1 MAEGKI
7 WTIPLQ
13 SVDWNDFLLVNEI
26 VWIPSK
32 RLAKWQTLAKV
43 VHIDCSLR
51 IDGTDQLIFRPYCME
66 PLSQQT
72 ELLIMWS
79 VFRCVNCIDRPS
91 WIDWKRTDF
100 PRLLHTYN
108 TSRSSLRHFAEQATT
123 EYFDRCRSTRKSTCK
138 SGRRS
143 HKRKHKNLWS
153 RPGSHVLFLVL
164 INAYACAAR
173 VSRSG
178 EGKFRRE
185 PFPFEE
191 KCTRNIQIRKQL

>member
-66 PLSQQT
+66 PSVNRLNYLLCDLCFAVWIVLIGQVELT
-72 ELLIMWS
+72 ESELIFPGCFTRTTQAEAAS
-79 VFRCVNCIDRPS
+79 VILPN
-91 WIDWKRTDF
+91 
-100 PRLLHTYN
+100 RLLRSILIDVEAQEKVRVN
-108 TSRSSLRHFAEQATT
+108 RDDAATSASTKTCGVGPVHM
-123 EYFDRCRSTRKSTCK
+123 YF
-138 SGRRS
+138 
-143 HKRKHKNLWS
+143 
-153 RPGSHVLFLVL
+153 FLCL
-164 INAYACAAR
+164 
-173 VSRSG
+173 
-178 EGKFRRE
+178 
-185 PFPFEE
+185 
-191 KCTRNIQIRKQL
+191 